1 MNSRLCLAP
10 SAVAV
15 ALFAANVFAQTPAA
29 APAPMPAVPQST
41 CVQPEFPGAF
51 ADSRRFERFNK
62 EYKTYADCIKKY
74 IDETKVISDAA
85 IEAGNKAIK
94 EFNTFSAELEARQA
108 AVKK

>member
-1 MNSRLCLAP
+1 MNSRLCLAQ

-15 ALFAANVFAQTPAA
+15 ALFAANVFAQTPA
-29 APAPMPAVPQST
+29 PAPMPAVPPST

-51 ADSRRFERFNK
+51 ADSRRFDRFNK
-62 EYKTYADCIKKY
+62 EYKAYADCIKKY